1 MDAPILGRRER
12 DVRTGFKL
20 PDGISYANIRR
31 SAVKRGDTYGD
42 DELKPSNTWEDLAWV
57 VKTTSLPVIVKGIL
71 HPDDARRA
79 VDLGVAGVDVS
90 NHGGRQLD
98 GTIAALDALPAV
110 ADAVAGRV
118 PVLLDSGIRRG
129 TDVLMAQ
136 ALGATAVMLGRPVL
150 WGLAWAGERGVATA
164 FDMLRAEY
172 TLALGLAGQQRA
184 DAVSRNL
191 LVRV

>member
-1 MDAPILGRRER
+1 
-12 DVRTGFKL
+12 
-20 PDGISYANIRR
+20 
-31 SAVKRGDTYGD
+31 
-42 DELKPSNTWEDLAWV
+42 
-57 VKTTSLPVIVKGIL
+57 
-71 HPDDARRA
+71 
-79 VDLGVAGVDVS
+79 
-90 NHGGRQLD
+90 
-98 GTIAALDALPAV
+98 V